1 MTNYKGGN
9 DHLFKE
15 CFECQVRYDVMI
27 IEEDELVP
35 MGTKRSYYSN
45 YINFNDNLW
54 IGSYGVETETEN
66 FVAESTIW
74 NYELYEDAA

>member
-35 MGTKRSYYSN
+35 MGTKKSYYST
-45 YINFNDNLW
+45 YINLDDNLW
-54 IGSYGVETETEN
+54 IGKYGVETETED
-66 FVAESTIW
+66 FVTESTIW
-74 NYELYEDAA
+74 NYEPAEVDA